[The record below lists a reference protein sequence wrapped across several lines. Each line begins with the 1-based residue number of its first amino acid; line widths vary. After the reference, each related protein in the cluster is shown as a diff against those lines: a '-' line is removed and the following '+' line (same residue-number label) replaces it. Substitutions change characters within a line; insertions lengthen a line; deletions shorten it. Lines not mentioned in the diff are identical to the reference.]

1 MARADRRRSQRAR
14 PAAVAR
20 RQDVVIEDTM
30 FFPKLRRQAKWM
42 FLFLALV
49 FALGFVGFG
58 VGAGG
63 IGLGNIFQGS
73 GDSGVP
79 SIEAAEKRVSE
90 NPRDA
95 AAFRELAT
103 AHQAE
108 GNTDDAIE
116 ALENFVRLRPKNI
129 DGLREL
135 SALYLAKASEAQQ
148 QANDANIRAAYTAP
162 GVTVAGTIILDNK
175 PLDPD
180 PISNAVNE
188 RLSEDVNAALSE
200 AQTASSKAVEVYRR
214 IADASPRDPNVQL
227 ELAQAA
233 ENAGD
238 YATAISAYE
247 KFLKIAPDDPT
258 APEVKR
264 IIKELKK
271 QQTTSLT
278 PSG

>member
-1 MARADRRRSQRAR
+1 
-14 PAAVAR
+14 
-20 RQDVVIEDTM
+20 VIEDTM
-30 FFPKLRRQAKWM
+30 FFPKLRRHAKWM

-49 FALGFVGFG
+49 FGLGFVGFG

-63 IGLGNIFQGS
+63 IGVGNIFQGS
-73 GDSGVP
+73 GDSGIP
-79 SIEAAEKRVSE
+79 SISAAEKRVLE

-116 ALENFVRLRPKNI
+116 ALESFVELRPKNV

-135 SALYLAKASEAQQ
+135 AALYLAKASEAQQ
-148 QANDANIRAAYTAP
+148 EAQIANTRAAFTVP
-162 GVTVAGTIILDNK
+162 GVTVAGTIVLDGR

-180 PISNAVNE
+180 PISSAVNE
-188 RLSEDVNAALSE
+188 SFSAEVNAALAE
-200 AQTASSKAVEVYRR
+200 AQSASAKAVEMYRK
-214 IADASPRDPNVQL
+214 IAAASPGDPNVQL

-233 ENAGD
+233 QSAGD
-238 YATAISAYE
+238 TATVIAAYE

-258 APEVKR
+258 APEIKR
-264 IIKELKK
+264 ILKELKK
-271 QQTTSLT
+271 AQAT
-278 PSG
+278 PAVSASG